1 MPTAGQQ
8 IHAVSLSWQ
17 HAGLLA
23 LALAVAGL
31 VLSTAS
37 TRWLRVVAPMLREC
51 AIIAGLYALW
61 QLAGML
67 SVMGTAGALARG
79 RWILHAEHDVLLP
92 SEHSV
97 QKLITGHA
105 TITELSNLYYDTM
118 HFTMLFA
125 FLLWLFLRHRDKY
138 RPVRRVLA
146 VTTLLCLLVQL
157 LPVAPPRMLPG
168 FTDTAALYGQ
178 SVYAGGLAADQL
190 SAMPSVHVAWAV
202 LVGGGVVYASRSRW
216 RWFALAHPAIT
227 IFVVVATANHYWA
240 DGIVAIALLVVSIGI
255 VQAIAVGL
263 RAARDRHAEPETLIS
278 PPIER
283 ILP

>member
-1 MPTAGQQ
+1 MASQQ

-17 HAGLLA
+17 HAGLLG
-23 LALAVAGL
+23 AVLFAGGL
-31 VLSTAS
+31 VLNGVSTG
-37 TRWLRVVAPMLREC
+37 WLRALAPWLREC

-61 QLAGML
+61 QLAGRL

-97 QKLITGHA
+97 QNLIAGHA
-105 TITELSNLYYDTM
+105 TITQLCNLYYDTM
-118 HFTMLFA
+118 HFTMLFV
-125 FLLWLFLRHRDKY
+125 FLLWLFLRHREKY

-168 FTDTAALYGQ
+168 FTDTAQLYGQ

-202 LVGGGVVYASRSRW
+202 LVGCGVVYASRSRW
-216 RWFALAHPAIT
+216 RWFALAHPVIT
-227 IFVVVATANHYWA
+227 IFAVVATANHYWA
-240 DGIVAIALLVVSIGI
+240 DGIVAIALLLLSIGI
-255 VQAIAVGL
+255 VYAVTAGV
-263 RAARDRHAEPETLIS
+263 RATRDQLVEPETLIS